1 MNKIFDYGFEDSFF
15 TQDIKALMDINMK
28 RIHMIRIDDNDY
40 LDKNKADVFK
50 DYMKNMPEDELYIT
64 TAYISCEE
72 FSPNKYCIFKNE
84 KDVNKKLIL
93 VNEVLERENKIL
105 EDADFFAEFRQQS
118 FLFQPVERRDQITV
132 AGTAGLNFLYG
143 ILQFHDL
150 PFFRNHSF
158 FTNFANLAD

>member
-1 MNKIFDYGFEDSFF
+1 MR
-15 TQDIKALMDINMK
+15 

-84 KDVNKKLIL
+84 KDVNKKLIP

-105 EDADFFAEFRQQS
+105 EDAGFVDVNNYVGYEYKTAFIFPNEIGQK
-118 FLFQPVERRDQITV
+118 VIDKMNERVLECNKESEKEIELD
-132 AGTAGLNFLYG
+132 
-143 ILQFHDL
+143 
-150 PFFRNHSF
+150 
-158 FTNFANLAD
+158 

>member
-84 KDVNKKLIL
+84 KDVNKKLIP

-105 EDADFFAEFRQQS
+105 EDAGFVDVNNYVGYEYKTAFIFPNKIGQK
-118 FLFQPVERRDQITV
+118 VIDKMNERVLECNKESEKEIELD
-132 AGTAGLNFLYG
+132 
-143 ILQFHDL
+143 
-150 PFFRNHSF
+150 
-158 FTNFANLAD
+158 

>member
-72 FSPNKYCIFKNE
+72 FSPNKYCIFKIRELIYTISTVFIIPFRSIVEWNRYTVCC
-84 KDVNKKLIL
+84 KVICQLKLKR
-93 VNEVLERENKIL
+93 VGV
-105 EDADFFAEFRQQS
+105 
-118 FLFQPVERRDQITV
+118 
-132 AGTAGLNFLYG
+132 
-143 ILQFHDL
+143 
-150 PFFRNHSF
+150 
-158 FTNFANLAD
+158 